1 MRHSTILVLVRL
13 GFPRGITSNPCK
25 IGSPDVGAKWGFGPE
40 LTRLESFGFGP
51 GHKKVGPTF
60 PGSDRG
66 LPGDRRS
73 GMVPI
78 FCHRESIVLA
88 SAVWIKL
95 MKPDGFRVI
104 NASAPRNSTSRVQSG
119 GTADEV
125 HQGPGAFQLVGRQTY
140 DVEGRPSSP
149 SSSLP

>member
-1 MRHSTILVLVRL
+1 MLSGASARSSLDWRALASARTQESRTHLSEVGSGTA
-13 GFPRGITSNPCK
+13 RGSSLRY
-25 IGSPDVGAKWGFGPE
+25 GS
-40 LTRLESFGFGP
+40 
-51 GHKKVGPTF
+51 H
-60 PGSDRG
+60 
-66 LPGDRRS
+66 
-73 GMVPI
+73 

-95 MKPDGFRVI
+95 IKPDGFRVI

-140 DVEGRPSSP
+140 DVEGKTEFPVIKFALTDGKRRTNILFPKVHHISRKFQP
-149 SSSLP
+149 PC